1 MGLKKGQCN
10 NRAGKPIGALN
21 RMNRDMKQTIHEF
34 LKDSWPEV
42 LQEFHKLNGR
52 DKCNFYK
59 DLMQYD
65 LPKQQAVAVSGEVDL
80 RPLPESQIDEL
91 AYKIYNYGKVKK

>member
-1 MGLKKGQCN
+1 
-10 NRAGKPIGALN
+10 
-21 RMNRDMKQTIHEF
+21 MKQTIHNF
-34 LKDSWPEV
+34 LQDSWPEV

-65 LPKQQAVAVSGEVDL
+65 LPKMQSMAVSGEVEFKS
-80 RPLPESQIDEL
+80 LPEHQIDEIVEKL
-91 AYKIYNYGKVKK
+91 INHGKVKK